1 MTFTIPFAESS
12 QRRASEFDRGHAEET
27 GGIVTVEQSGW
38 RPGDRRRGDGA
49 DETDLTGGIIKAG
62 PTRMYVGKS
71 RRGRGSAAAVAIAA
85 ASVLIGT
92 TSSFAPTP
100 RRGVCPQHATF
111 CEQAGRLPTATELN
125 LKLFE
130 KTAEEKTNGL
140 TTKVKANG
148 ASRASATAL
157 VEEEE
162 SASWLQEVSSGID
175 DEKKF
180 ELIALGI
187 WGVSISAFILINNFY
202 GPWPTFMKAVPGQFD
217 RSLRSSFRLFL
228 QLEGQ
233 FLLTPCIILSERA
246 FFLGHM
252 IGGMMFG
259 GGIIMTTLIERAVAK
274 SNDASVLQF
283 WFDKVPILDSL
294 VVVPALTVSMISGSG
309 LAITR
314 YGGLNVAP
322 PHVDAIFWTL
332 IAFMTWWASTDLTTQ
347 GTALRAVED
356 MYERY
361 ENGERDLET
370 PKVVS
375 DRHLSNVVSCFF
387 ILLLYSM

>member
-1 MTFTIPFAESS
+1 
-12 QRRASEFDRGHAEET
+12 
-27 GGIVTVEQSGW
+27 
-38 RPGDRRRGDGA
+38 
-49 DETDLTGGIIKAG
+49 
-62 PTRMYVGKS
+62 MYVGKS
-71 RRGRGSAAAVAIAA
+71 RRGGGSAAAVAIAA

-92 TSSFAPTP
+92 TSSFAPSST
-100 RRGVCPQHATF
+100 RRVCPQHSTF

-130 KTAEEKTNGL
+130 KAATEEKTNVL
-140 TTKVKANG
+140 TTKKVKANG

-162 SASWLQEVSSGID
+162 SSWLDGVD

-202 GPWPTFMKAVPGQFD
+202 GPWPTFMKAVP
-217 RSLRSSFRLFL
+217 
-228 QLEGQ
+228 
-233 FLLTPCIILSERA
+233 ERA

-252 IGGMMFG
+252 IGGMLFG
-259 GGIIMTTLIERAVAK
+259 GGIIMTTLIERQAAK
-274 SNDASVLQF
+274 SNDANVLYF
-283 WFDKVPILDSL
+283 WFDKVPVLDSL

-309 LAITR
+309 LAIAR

-356 MYERY
+356 MYERA
-361 ENGERDLET
+361 ESGEKDLVT
-370 PKVVS
+370 PAEVS
-375 DRHLSNVVSCFF
+375 DRHFSNVVSCFF
-387 ILLLYSM
+387 ILLLYSMMVWKPGTIIPWDKFFPPLQLVHGLF

>member
-1 MTFTIPFAESS
+1 M
-12 QRRASEFDRGHAEET
+12 GKVET
-27 GGIVTVEQSGW
+27 
-38 RPGDRRRGDGA
+38 
-49 DETDLTGGIIKAG
+49 
-62 PTRMYVGKS
+62 
-71 RRGRGSAAAVAIAA
+71 
-85 ASVLIGT
+85 
-92 TSSFAPTP
+92 
-100 RRGVCPQHATF
+100 
-111 CEQAGRLPTATELN
+111 
-125 LKLFE
+125 
-130 KTAEEKTNGL
+130 
-140 TTKVKANG
+140 NG

-157 VEEEE
+157 VEDEG
-162 SASWLQEVSSGID
+162 SSWLQEVSSGID

-202 GPWPTFMKAVPGQFD
+202 GPWPTFMKAVP
-217 RSLRSSFRLFL
+217 
-228 QLEGQ
+228 
-233 FLLTPCIILSERA
+233 ERA

-361 ENGERDLET
+361 ENGERDLKT
-370 PKVVS
+370 PDAVS

-387 ILLLYSM
+387 ILLLYSMMVWKPGTIISWDQFFPPLGLFS